1 MSEVG
6 LQLEPLRVP
15 TQTTYPRQY
24 RIAVSAAL
32 RCESDCVGAPVAR
45 ELEATHSTRGF
56 QTVMPL
62 SRPLRSSAVSSECP
76 RRGFNASAS
85 EA

>member
-32 RCESDCVGAPVAR
+32 RYEPIASALRWRENSRRRTAR
-45 ELEATHSTRGF
+45 EDF
-56 QTVMPL
+56 
-62 SRPLRSSAVSSECP
+62 RP
-76 RRGFNASAS
+76 
-85 EA
+85 